1 MIRFRK
7 RNGKEWRKHFAILP
21 KKYVTQT
28 EEIWIWLTFY
38 ERCYRHE
45 GNSRFLDHYT
55 VKIDNI
61 IYSLVESI

>member
-7 RNGKEWRKHFAILP
+7 RVGKEWRKYFAILP
-21 KKYVTQT
+21 KKFVTST

-38 ERCYRHE
+38 EYRYNR
-45 GNSRFLDHYT
+45 GLLDHYT

>member
-7 RNGKEWRKHFAILP
+7 RNGKEWRKYFAILP
-21 KKYVTQT
+21 KKFVTST

-45 GNSRFLDHYT
+45 GNCQF
-55 VKIDNI
+55 
-61 IYSLVESI
+61 

>member
-21 KKYVTQT
+21 KKYVIQT

-38 ERCYRHE
+38 ECCYNR
-45 GNSRFLDHYT
+45 GLLDHYT

>member
-7 RNGKEWRKHFAILP
+7 RNGKEWRKYFAILP
-21 KKYVTQT
+21 KKFVTST

-45 GNSRFLDHYT
+45 GNCQFLDRYT

-61 IYSLVESI
+61 IYHLVESI